1 MLKALKKEDQER
13 IASAAHKISSKYR
26 KRRQTIRSM
35 KNSKADKLAY
45 QAGAFGTSFKRET
58 DGKKKKKHPPKKKKS
73 TVALP
78 APSSSSGLDIVF
90 VVPDVE
96 FVAKE
101 RTGQK

>member
-1 MLKALKKEDQER
+1 MASSYKMPSYYQSALLYQLFAAQVSNQRQMKERKK
-13 IASAAHKISSKYR
+13 
-26 KRRQTIRSM
+26 
-35 KNSKADKLAY
+35 N
-45 QAGAFGTSFKRET
+45 
-58 DGKKKKKHPPKKKKS
+58 PPKKKKS

>member
-1 MLKALKKEDQER
+1 M
-13 IASAAHKISSKYR
+13 
-26 KRRQTIRSM
+26 RRQTIRSM

-45 QAGAFGTSFKRET
+45 QAGAFGTSFKPET
-58 DGKKKKKHPPKKKKS
+58 DERKKKKNPPKKKKS

-90 VVPDVE
+90 VVLDVE

>member
-1 MLKALKKEDQER
+1 
-13 IASAAHKISSKYR
+13 
-26 KRRQTIRSM
+26 M

-58 DGKKKKKHPPKKKKS
+58 DGKKIKKHPPKKKKS